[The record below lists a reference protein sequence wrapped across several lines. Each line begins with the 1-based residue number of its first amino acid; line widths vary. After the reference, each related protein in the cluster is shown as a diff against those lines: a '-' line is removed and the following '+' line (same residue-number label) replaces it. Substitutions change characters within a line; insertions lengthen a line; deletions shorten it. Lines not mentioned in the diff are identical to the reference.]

1 MLENTLSAEMP
12 EVAEPAQDVTEPI
25 VDVEPEASEEEGE
38 REPEPAAPDDGE
50 TGESRESAE
59 GQKATADQA
68 PRSSSDTEGGSA
80 KRSADQAFAKMRREL
95 AEKEAKLRRLTE
107 TTRRLGFTGRDPD
120 EIADA
125 AEAHFTGKSVE
136 EIRQARMARQQ
147 QQSEVQAMAAQL
159 QQYQMKEVQQKME
172 ADLAA
177 IRKLDPGVK
186 SLDDL
191 GPEYFRLIQAGV
203 SGEIAYRAVKGQQ
216 ESTKAAPPQKIG
228 KVNAKTKAEKDFFTP
243 EEVDK
248 LSPAELD
255 DPKTMEKVMKSMTKW

>member
-50 TGESRESAE
+50 TEENQESAG
-59 GQKATADQA
+59 GQKPQ
-68 PRSSSDTEGGSA
+68 
-80 KRSADQAFAKMRREL
+80 KLSADQAFAKMRREL

-203 SGEIAYRAVKGQQ
+203 SGEVAYRAIKSK
-216 ESTKAAPPQKIG
+216 EDSTKAAPPQKIG
-228 KVNAKTKAEKDFFTP
+228 RINAKTKAEKDFFTP

>member
-59 GQKATADQA
+59 GQKPQ
-68 PRSSSDTEGGSA
+68 
-80 KRSADQAFAKMRREL
+80 KLSADQAFAKMRREL

-203 SGEIAYRAVKGQQ
+203 SGEVAYRAIKSK
-216 ESTKAAPPQKIG
+216 EDSTKAAPPQKIG
-228 KVNAKTKAEKDFFTP
+228 RINAKTKAEKDFFTP